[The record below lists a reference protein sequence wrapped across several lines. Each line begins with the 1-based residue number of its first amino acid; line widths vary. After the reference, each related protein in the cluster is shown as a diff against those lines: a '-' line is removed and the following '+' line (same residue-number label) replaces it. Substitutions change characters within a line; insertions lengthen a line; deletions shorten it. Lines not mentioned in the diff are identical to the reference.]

1 MKPAARIVSVGLAG
15 SAADFSK
22 NLVSR
27 SERAIARATNAR
39 AFGVLAIAALGL
51 AGTACN
57 GASARAPETPPEAA
71 PIAVETQA
79 AEGVTVPLTLE
90 LEGTLEPNR
99 HARLSPLVNG
109 HVSEIRAELGDVVEE
124 GAPLLVLRSVDFRLA
139 ASAASARAEAQL
151 RQLGVDDASAVDVEA
166 VPTVA
171 AARADLVSAEDAL
184 RRLTPLHA
192 SGAVDEQSFE
202 QATQREAAARAR
214 YESARQAVG
223 ASLAGYAALR
233 SEAALRRNDANNATV
248 RAPFAGSV
256 TARLAEI
263 GEFVGPQMP
272 VIELVDASQLRLRL
286 EVPERFVTKVR
297 VGQRV
302 MVAIDGTELTRE
314 GEVRHMAAAIDAQ
327 RRTLTIEVVVPNED
341 GSVRAGHFA
350 RARIDLGETRE
361 LVSVPSTAVSERAGV
376 YRVYAI
382 VDGIAEARIVRVV
395 ERGAGPERDRT
406 LLEGDLRAA
415 ETIVGAPPREL
426 ADGARVTTDGSS
438 AASADGRPSEP
449 TAPSA
454 PSEAREG

>member
-1 MKPAARIVSVGLAG
+1 MKSAARIVSVGSAG

-22 NLVSR
+22 NYPSR
-27 SERAIARATNAR
+27 DVRALSARAL
-39 AFGVLAIAALGL
+39 GVLSIAALGL

-57 GASARAPETPPEAA
+57 GASARAPETPSEAA

-109 HVSEIRAELGDVVEE
+109 HVAEVRAELGDVVEE

-166 VPTVA
+166 VPSVA

-184 RRLTPLHA
+184 RRLTPLHQ
-192 SGAVDEQSFE
+192 SGAVDEQTFE

-233 SEAALRRNDANNATV
+233 SEAALRRNDANNTTV

-256 TARLAEI
+256 TARLAEV
-263 GEFVGPQMP
+263 GEFVGPQTP

-302 MVAIDGTELTRE
+302 LVAIDGTELTRE

-382 VDGIAEARIVRVV
+382 VDGTAEARIVRVV

-426 ADGARVTTDGSS
+426 ADGARVTSDGASS
-438 AASADGRPSEP
+438 ADARPSTP
-449 TAPSA
+449 SAPSA
-454 PSEAREG
+454 PSEPSAPNEAREG